1 MTRIRQ
7 ILAGKRILP
16 LVPIAA
22 ICVILARAAAPATQP
37 SPIQYQ
43 RIVRTNPPLQL
54 HVVSVDLAD
63 PRVALR
69 VARGADDPDRE
80 GPWQT
85 KLDTV
90 RSIATRQKLAVAVN
104 GNFFFCKEGI
114 NLLGKQVPYFT
125 GNWTAVNGYAM
136 SDGVLWS
143 NNKFG
148 ASLVVGEKGGVSIGR
163 FGSIPKNA
171 RQVVS
176 GSSLLVTNGRN
187 VGASKDL
194 APRTAI
200 GIDKAGKQL
209 TLLVVDGRRE
219 NFSVGM
225 TATQLGEELV
235 RLGCWD
241 ALMLDGGGSSTLVM
255 RDPDN
260 QTVRLMNHP
269 SDGHDL
275 PMDLSIERPVANA
288 FGVMLR
294 DGPTSKP

>member
-1 MTRIRQ
+1 MRIRK
-7 ILAGKRILP
+7 IIATKRILL

-37 SPIQYQ
+37 SPIQYR
-43 RIVRTNPPLQL
+43 RILRTNPPLQL
-54 HVVSVDLAD
+54 HVVTVDLTD

-69 VARGADDPDRE
+69 VARGADDPDGD

-85 KLDTV
+85 RLDTV
-90 RSIATRQKLAVAVN
+90 RNIATRQKLAVAVN
-104 GNFFFCKEGI
+104 GNFFFGKEGI
-114 NLLGKQVPYFT
+114 NLLGKQVPYFA
-125 GNWTAVNGYAM
+125 GNWASVNGYAM

-143 NNKFG
+143 KDKFG
-148 ASLVVGEKGGVSIGR
+148 ASLVVDAKGGVSIGR
-163 FGSIPKNA
+163 FGSIPNEA

-176 GSSLLVTNGRN
+176 GSDMLLIHGRN
-187 VGASKDL
+187 VAVAKDL

-209 TLLVVDGRRE
+209 TLIVVDGRRE
-219 NFSVGM
+219 DVSVGM
-225 TATQLGEELV
+225 TAAQVGEELV

-255 RDPDN
+255 RDPAD

-275 PMDLSIERPVANA
+275 PMDLSIERPVADA

-294 DGPTSKP
+294 DGPTTRP

>member
-1 MTRIRQ
+1 MRSRQ
-7 ILAGKRILP
+7 ITFAKVYVLLIP
-16 LVPIAA
+16 LAA
-22 ICVILARAAAPATQP
+22 ISVILARAAAPATQP
-37 SPIQYQ
+37 SPIQYRQ
-43 RIVRTNPPLQL
+43 IVRSNPPLRL
-54 HVVSVDLAD
+54 HVVTVDLTD

-69 VARGADDPDRE
+69 VARGADDPDGQ

-90 RSIATRQKLAVAVN
+90 RNIATRQKFAVAVN
-104 GNFFFCKEGI
+104 GNFFFGKEGI
-114 NLLGKQVPYFT
+114 NLLGKQVPYFA
-125 GNWTAVNGYAM
+125 GNWAAVNGYAM

-143 NNKFG
+143 NDKFG
-148 ASLVVGEKGGVSIGR
+148 ASLVVDEKGGVTIGR
-163 FGSIPKNA
+163 FGSIPKDA

-176 GSSLLVTNGRN
+176 GAELLVTNGRN
-187 VGASKDL
+187 VGVSKDL

-200 GIDKAGKQL
+200 GIDKSGKQL

-225 TATQLGEELV
+225 TAAQVGEELV
-235 RLGCWD
+235 GLGCWD

-255 RDPDN
+255 RDPGD
-260 QTVRLMNHP
+260 QTVHLMNHP

-275 PMDLSIERPVANA
+275 PMDLSVERPVADV

-294 DGPTSKP
+294 DGPTTKP